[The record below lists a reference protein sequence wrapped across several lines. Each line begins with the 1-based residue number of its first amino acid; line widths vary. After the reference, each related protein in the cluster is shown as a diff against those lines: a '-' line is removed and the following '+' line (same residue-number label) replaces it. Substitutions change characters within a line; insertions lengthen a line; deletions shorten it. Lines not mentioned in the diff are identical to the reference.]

1 MKFLPILLLVITSAQ
16 ASFASA
22 AIQPTETVY
31 SGKGYPY
38 KLLIDRAESINI
50 IYSEDSL
57 GNIQCSVKAVVAGQE
72 LLTSEKVAD
81 KAKFKQKPLA
91 SCLSRQKAK
100 ELLAKTFD

>member
-1 MKFLPILLLVITSAQ
+1 MKLLSTLLLALTITQ
-16 ASFASA
+16 ASLASA

-50 IYSEDSL
+50 IYSEDPL
-57 GNIQCSVKAVVAGQE
+57 GNIQCSVKAIVAGQE
-72 LLTSEKVAD
+72 LLTSKKVTD
-81 KAKFKQKPLA
+81 QIKFKQKPLA
-91 SCLSRQKAK
+91 SCLSRHKAK

>member
-1 MKFLPILLLVITSAQ
+1 MKNLIALTLIIASAQ
-16 ASFASA
+16 ISFASA
-22 AIQPTETVY
+22 ALQPTETVY

-50 IYSEDSL
+50 VYSEDNS

-72 LLTSEKVAD
+72 LQTSKRMTD
-81 KAKFKQKPLA
+81 KIKFKQKPLA
-91 SCLSRQKAK
+91 SCLTRHKAK